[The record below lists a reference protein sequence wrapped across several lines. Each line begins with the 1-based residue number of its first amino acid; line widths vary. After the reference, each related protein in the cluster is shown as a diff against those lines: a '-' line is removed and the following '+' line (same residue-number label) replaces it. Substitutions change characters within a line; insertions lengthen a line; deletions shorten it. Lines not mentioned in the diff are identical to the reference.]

1 MAAAYACQPLFCVR
15 ATSVTG
21 TGKPASRCAVSSTL
35 APFCPKAD
43 PQTPVNA
50 SANATWQIARRF
62 KSPKKFLGFTGVLL
76 PHSQSMSKTRV
87 GLSRRRDDRVIK
99 LFVAKKQVRTGLQP
113 KIEILANNIIQ
124 RLRIKSGR
132 SYWALCRFAPREP
145 SSMAR
150 LRFVPSADRSK
161 AV

>member
-15 ATSVTG
+15 ATSVPV

-50 SANATWQIARRF
+50 SANATWQIARCF

-76 PHSQSMSKTRV
+76 PHSQPMSKTRII
-87 GLSRRRDDRVIK
+87 LTRRWTTE
-99 LFVAKKQVRTGLQP
+99 FVKVLAAKKACKDRTPTKNRNFGEQYHSALQNQ
-113 KIEILANNIIQ
+113 IGTI
-124 RLRIKSGR
+124 
-132 SYWALCRFAPREP
+132 YWALYRFAR
-145 SSMAR
+145 
-150 LRFVPSADRSK
+150 
-161 AV
+161 